1 MWIYFVNPC
10 NIAYKHDLGF
20 SLCATLPRFSTKLF
34 VSCLGEVIMAVLDA
48 LMFICVM
55 ELVLLKLKVVV
66 CSYDALLRFSA

>member
-10 NIAYKHDLGF
+10 NIAFKHDLGF
-20 SLCATLPRFSTKLF
+20 SLCATLPRLSTRLF

-66 CSYDALLRFSA
+66 CSYDALLRF

>member
-1 MWIYFVNPC
+1 MWIYFVKPC
-10 NIAYKHDLGF
+10 NIAFKHDLGF
-20 SLCATLPRFSTKLF
+20 SLCASLPRLSTKLF

-66 CSYDALLRFSA
+66 CSYDALLRF